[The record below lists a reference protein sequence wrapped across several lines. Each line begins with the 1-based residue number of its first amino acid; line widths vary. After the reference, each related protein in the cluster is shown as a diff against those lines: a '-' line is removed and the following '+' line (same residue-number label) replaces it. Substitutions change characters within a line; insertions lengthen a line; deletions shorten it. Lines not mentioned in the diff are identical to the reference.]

1 MESRAARWIVNVIA
15 FVLFVLLLTTGA
27 VAWLLPHG
35 GGPSSTVYGLRQA
48 LRAVHQVGALL
59 FAVTIGIHLLLHL
72 GYIRQNL
79 KKSGLIKER

>member
-1 MESRAARWIVNVIA
+1 
-15 FVLFVLLLTTGA
+15 
-27 VAWLLPHG
+27 
-35 GGPSSTVYGLRQA
+35 VYGLRQA